1 MDNEYLHVYHI
12 NTGLALAGGFNE
24 PPEMTHTK
32 VKILKTTKKMIHV
45 EGAAIY
51 KDKLNT
57 VAFPECD
64 TIYMLTPDNELAR
77 HLFTEWIDKQIK
89 YCEED
94 IARFKQ
100 IKQVVEGF
108 KD

>member
-1 MDNEYLHVYHI
+1 MDNEYIHIYHV
-12 NTGLALAGGFNE
+12 NAVVGE
-24 PPEMTHTK
+24 PFKMTHEK
-32 VKILKTTKKMIHV
+32 EKIIKTTKKMYHV
-45 EGAAIY
+45 EDRAIY

-77 HLFTEWIDKQIK
+77 YLFTEWIDKQIK
-89 YCEED
+89 YREED
-94 IARFKQ
+94 IARFKE
-100 IKQVVEGF
+100 IRAVVEAF